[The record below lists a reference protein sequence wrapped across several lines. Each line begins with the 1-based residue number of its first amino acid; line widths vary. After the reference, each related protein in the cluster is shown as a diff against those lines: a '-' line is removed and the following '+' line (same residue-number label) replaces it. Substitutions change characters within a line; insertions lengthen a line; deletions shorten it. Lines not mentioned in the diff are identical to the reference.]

1 MLVITRREGE
11 RIVIGDDVEI
21 TIVAVG
27 RRSIRVGI
35 RAPVGTRILRGE
47 IYESIAEANREATV
61 SVVPQSQSG
70 PATSPHVG
78 PSTDPVV
85 EVVSLNLAPAAP
97 AASRHGVVIEERHG
111 RGTNGPDDTAQ
122 GLETAAPTEPD
133 GLRRRRSPG

>member
-27 RRSIRVGI
+27 RRSIRVGV

-61 SVVPQSQSG
+61 SVVPRSRGG
-70 PATSPHVG
+70 PPTAPGVG
-78 PSTDPVV
+78 PSTDAVA
-85 EVVSLNLAPAAP
+85 EIVSLNRAQTTP
-97 AASRHGVVIEERHG
+97 RHGVVIEKRHG
-111 RGTNGPDDTAQ
+111 RAAN
-122 GLETAAPTEPD
+122 GLETAAATERD
-133 GLRRRRSPG
+133 GLPPRGSRE